1 MIRSRALLTSA
12 LLEYV
17 SCLFVSGALLFG
29 AAGTFAY
36 TQAWLF
42 LILLFVPLLALG
54 AALFLKAPELLVRQ
68 LQIGTRDDARQRVI
82 TLSGMLFLCVF
93 VLAGTDFRIG
103 WSTVPMWLVAV
114 ASVMLLLACALYAQT
129 LREDARLL
137 HSGTLRGL
145 QVNDTGLHGVV
156 RHPTYAATSL
166 LFLSIPLVLGSF
178 VSFMVMLLYPPLI
191 AACIVK
197 EEKHLVLSL
206 PDYADYQKRV
216 QYRLIP
222 FVW

>member
-12 LLEYV
+12 LLEFV
-17 SCLFVSGALLFG
+17 SGLFVSGALLFG
-29 AAGTFAY
+29 SAGTFAY
-36 TQAWLF
+36 AQAWLF
-42 LILLFVPLLALG
+42 LVLLFVPLLALG

-68 LQIGTRDDARQRVI
+68 LQIGARDDARQRVV

-93 VLAGTDFRIG
+93 VFAGTDFRIG
-103 WSTVPMWLVAV
+103 WSTVPVWLIAF
-114 ASVMLLLACALYAQT
+114 ASIALLLACALYAQT

-137 HSGTLRGL
+137 HSGTQRGQ
-145 QVNDTGLHGVV
+145 QVIDTGLHGVV
-156 RHPTYAATSL
+156 RHPTYAAMIL

-178 VSFMVMLLYPPLI
+178 VAFAVMLLYPPLI

-197 EEKHLVLSL
+197 EEKHLVHRL
-206 PDYADYQKRV
+206 PGYADYQKRV
-216 QYRLIP
+216 KYRLIP